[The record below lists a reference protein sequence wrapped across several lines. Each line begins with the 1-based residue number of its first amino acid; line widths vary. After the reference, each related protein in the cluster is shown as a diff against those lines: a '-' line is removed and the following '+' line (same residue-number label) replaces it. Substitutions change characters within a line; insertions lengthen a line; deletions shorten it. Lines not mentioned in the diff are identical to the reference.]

1 MKMKSCR
8 QLFFGILGLL
18 YFCAPIAKGEDQA
31 TPPADFLSIYDFQ
44 NDWLV
49 YSERYNNYV
58 PYSKGINES
67 TKSLSVSVDLLK
79 NRGYFL
85 LIRTE
90 AEGYLFLNGSLQL
103 KLLPQRWLTVNI
115 DSLHKVFTKDELL
128 VTIYGSAGTTGK
140 RILLCNQKKK
150 DVSGIIEQGTST
162 LINIRPIPFSSF
174 GNFAVLALLM
184 LLVLNAWIFNTNPLA
199 FVRLINPLELFNNNP
214 RDQLSK
220 INKPYSN
227 TIILFVIIDAMLMGF
242 LLVFFNH
249 NELNLFSVA
258 TILSEQ
264 TDTLQFLADFLLLSF
279 IFFLLIYGKF
289 VLMTVIGNMLNLDKL
304 VDTLFLKIIQSTYF
318 FYSLLFLLAFLP
330 GFTQPNLLTSV
341 RPYILLPFIF
351 FYISRFVALYV
362 VTKPATSFI
371 NLYLFSY
378 LCVIEIIPLIIGIKF
393 VI

>member
-1 MKMKSCR
+1 
-8 QLFFGILGLL
+8 
-18 YFCAPIAKGEDQA
+18 
-31 TPPADFLSIYDFQ
+31 
-44 NDWLV
+44 
-49 YSERYNNYV
+49 
-58 PYSKGINES
+58 
-67 TKSLSVSVDLLK
+67 
-79 NRGYFL
+79 
-85 LIRTE
+85 
-90 AEGYLFLNGSLQL
+90 
-103 KLLPQRWLTVNI
+103 
-115 DSLHKVFTKDELL
+115 
-128 VTIYGSAGTTGK
+128 
-140 RILLCNQKKK
+140 
-150 DVSGIIEQGTST
+150 
-162 LINIRPIPFSSF
+162 
-174 GNFAVLALLM
+174 
-184 LLVLNAWIFNTNPLA
+184 VLNAWIFNTNPLA